1 MLSVSLMV
9 GGCSQTAQSDQAD
22 AERVEQAK
30 ALRAELE
37 AGCAAQGYTPG
48 TPEFQ
53 GCVGNASLQ
62 YTNAGFSKA
71 RTIHRGVKHG
81 PEAISVYNS
90 GMQIARTVVLIS
102 DARVKRNVV
111 RVGRL
116 ENGIPLYRFTYLG
129 GTQQFVGVLAQEVK
143 NIVPAAVHTGAD
155 GLLRVDYQQLGFS
168 MIIWEAWIGRRAV
181 AELAVSGLEKE
192 QP

>member
-1 MLSVSLMV
+1 
-9 GGCSQTAQSDQAD
+9 
-22 AERVEQAK
+22 
-30 ALRAELE
+30 
-37 AGCAAQGYTPG
+37 
-48 TPEFQ
+48 
-53 GCVGNASLQ
+53 
-62 YTNAGFSKA
+62 
-71 RTIHRGVKHG
+71 
-81 PEAISVYNS
+81 
-90 GMQIARTVVLIS
+90 
-102 DARVKRNVV
+102 V

-168 MIIWEAWIGRRAV
+168 MITWEAWIGRRAV

-192 QP
+192 LP